1 MIQKCYF
8 DKVRDIQEHV
18 PSLATDLNKAIET
31 NTVQDT
37 GVVADFNSIEVPSA
51 ITGRVSDAFEAID
64 AQRAI
69 LASAALSAGA
79 SLAAGAALSSAAALA
94 AGASLLGA
102 SLLLPPQPAI
112 IVANIAAL
120 KTVAKTFFFIF
131 FLLNVGSFFVS
142 YHRY

>member
-1 MIQKCYF
+1 MLQICNF

-37 GVVADFNSIEVPSA
+37 GVVADFNSIEEPNA

-69 LASAALSAGA
+69 LAAGKSAKEKADAAAAASAA
-79 SLAAGAALSSAAALA
+79 SAAA
-94 AGASLLGA
+94 
-102 SLLLPPQPAI
+102 
-112 IVANIAAL
+112 
-120 KTVAKTFFFIF
+120 AK
-131 FLLNVGSFFVS
+131 SVS
-142 YHRY
+142 SSDDVL

>member
-1 MIQKCYF
+1 MIQKCNF

-37 GVVADFNSIEVPSA
+37 GVVADFNSIEEPSA

-69 LASAALSAGA
+69 LAAGKSAKEKAD
-79 SLAAGAALSSAAALA
+79 AAAA
-94 AGASLLGA
+94 ASTA
-102 SLLLPPQPAI
+102 
-112 IVANIAAL
+112 VAAA
-120 KTVAKTFFFIF
+120 A
-131 FLLNVGSFFVS
+131 NSVS
-142 YHRY
+142 SQKDDVL

>member
-1 MIQKCYF
+1 MIQKCNF

-37 GVVADFNSIEVPSA
+37 GVVADFNSIEEPNA

-69 LASAALSAGA
+69 LAAGKAAKAKA
-79 SLAAGAALSSAAALA
+79 DAAAAASAAAA
-94 AGASLLGA
+94 AAAS
-102 SLLLPPQPAI
+102 
-112 IVANIAAL
+112 AA
-120 KTVAKTFFFIF
+120 AK
-131 FLLNVGSFFVS
+131 SVS
-142 YHRY
+142 SSKDDVL